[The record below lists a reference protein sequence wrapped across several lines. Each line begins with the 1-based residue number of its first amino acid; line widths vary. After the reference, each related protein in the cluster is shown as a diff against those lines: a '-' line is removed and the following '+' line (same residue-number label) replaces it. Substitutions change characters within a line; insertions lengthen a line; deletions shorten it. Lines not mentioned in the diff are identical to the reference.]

1 MKVKKIL
8 IKYVK
13 KIIKNWPYL
22 LLIGG
27 SIAMILPFYWSI
39 ITSFKLPAEV
49 IAYPPT
55 WIPKEPTLR
64 NYSKLFE
71 KLPVMRLYFNSLFL
85 SITITVLVLFT
96 SSLIGYVFAKF
107 YFPGRNIIFI
117 MILGTMMIPFY
128 VTMIPL
134 YILMVRLKW
143 VDTYQAIVA
152 PAIYSSFGI
161 FLMRQWMHSIPNDI
175 LDAARIDGCREFGIF
190 RKIILP
196 LSKPALSALGIFQFI
211 WSWNN
216 FLWPLIIL
224 NTQELWT
231 LPVGL
236 ATFQGQWWTDYALTM
251 AGAAVSVVPLIIAFI
266 LLQKRITKGIVLTG
280 MKI

>member
-1 MKVKKIL
+1 
-8 IKYVK
+8 
-13 KIIKNWPYL
+13 
-22 LLIGG
+22 
-27 SIAMILPFYWSI
+27 MILPFYWSI
-39 ITSFKLPAEV
+39 ITSFKFPAEV
-49 IAYPPT
+49 ICYPPT

-71 KLPVMRLYFNSLFL
+71 KLPVVKLYFNSLFL

-117 MILGTMMIPFY
+117 MILSTMMIPFY
-128 VTMIPL
+128 ITMIPL
-134 YILMVRLKW
+134 YILMVHLKW

-152 PAIYSSFGI
+152 PAICNTFGI

-175 LDAARIDGCREFGIF
+175 VDAARIDGCPEFNIF
-190 RKIILP
+190 WKIILP
-196 LSKPALSALGIFQFI
+196 LSKPGLSALGIFQFI
-211 WSWNN
+211 FHWNN

-224 NTQELWT
+224 DTQELWT

-236 ATFQGQWWTDYALTM
+236 ATFQGVWWTDYALTM
-251 AGAAVSVVPLIIAFI
+251 AGAVVSVVPLIIAFI

>member
-1 MKVKKIL
+1 
-8 IKYVK
+8 
-13 KIIKNWPYL
+13 
-22 LLIGG
+22 
-27 SIAMILPFYWSI
+27 MILPFYWSI

-49 IAYPPT
+49 ISYPPT
-55 WIPKEPTLR
+55 WIPEEPTLR
-64 NYSKLFE
+64 NYSKLLE

-96 SSLIGYVFAKF
+96 SSLVGYVFAKF
-107 YFPGRNIIFI
+107 YFPGRNIIFM

-128 VTMIPL
+128 ITMIPL
-134 YILMVRLKW
+134 YLLMVNLRW
-143 VDTYQAIVA
+143 VDTYQAIVI
-152 PAIYSSFGI
+152 PAICNSFGI

-175 LDAARIDGCREFGIF
+175 LDAARIDGCREFSIF

-211 WSWNN
+211 GNWNN

-251 AGAAVSVVPLIIAFI
+251 AGAVISVVPLIIAFI
-266 LLQKRITKGIVLTG
+266 FLQKKITKGIVLTG
-280 MKI
+280 MKL

>member
-8 IKYVK
+8 IKRVK
-13 KIIKNWPYL
+13 KIIKNLPYL
-22 LLIGG
+22 LLTGV
-27 SIAMILPFYWSI
+27 SMAMILPFYCSMKTSI
-39 ITSFKLPAEV
+39 QILLVLIS
-49 IAYPPT
+49 YPPT
-55 WIPKEPTLR
+55 WIPKAPTLR
-64 NYSKLFE
+64 NYLKLFE
-71 KLPVMRLYFNSLFL
+71 KLPVARLYFNSLFL

-128 VTMIPL
+128 ITMIPL
-134 YILMVRLKW
+134 YILMVHLKW

-152 PAIYSSFGI
+152 PAICSSFGI

-175 LDAARIDGCREFGIF
+175 LDAARIDGCREFSIF

-211 WSWNN
+211 GNWNN

-224 NTQELWT
+224 NSQELWT

-236 ATFQGQWWTDYALTM
+236 ATFQQQWWTDYALTM
-251 AGAAVSVVPLIIAFI
+251 AGAAISVVPLIIVFI

-280 MKI
+280 MKL